1 MQREDFFRRELVD
14 ELRRVAK
21 YMENEPDVE
30 KKIYLFSAAYGITS
44 RTLRYA
50 FSKDVLLADVVLN
63 TAYNILLDRYKRI
76 QGGEKII
83 EITGEHFA
91 KLCVAL
97 KELANRF
104 EEGESIQKPLEDII
118 AVAFSLT
125 GPGNYL
131 KFKGELEL

>member
-1 MQREDFFRRELVD
+1 MQREDFFRKELVS
-14 ELRRVAK
+14 ELRRVEK
-21 YMENEPDVE
+21 YIRNEQDLE

-76 QGGEKII
+76 RVGERII
-83 EITGEHFA
+83 EITDEHFER
-91 KLCVAL
+91 LCDAL
-97 KELANRF
+97 KELAKKF
-104 EEGESIQKPLEDII
+104 ENEESIQKPLEDII
-118 AVAFSLT
+118 TVAFSLT

-131 KFKGELEL
+131 KFKGELKL

>member
-1 MQREDFFRRELVD
+1 MQRETFFRKELVN

-21 YMENEPDVE
+21 YMRDEPDLE

-50 FSKDVLLADVVLN
+50 FSKDILLADVVLN

-76 QGGEKII
+76 QGGERII
-83 EITGEHFA
+83 EITGEHFE
-91 KLCVAL
+91 KLGDAL
-97 KELANRF
+97 IELAKRF
-104 EEGESIQKPLEDII
+104 QNDESIQKPLEDII
-118 AVAFSLT
+118 TIAFSLT

-131 KFKGELEL
+131 KFKGELKL